1 MRGGGGES
9 CRSEEGDEGVGGD
22 FAGWAESRGF
32 EEGRVWV
39 GIFALRFVCWRIEI
53 AVVFHLGLF
62 FFMLDPDAENMADKA
77 GVVFGENYPRLREVK
92 KVYDPDGVFNKW
104 YPIAPA

>member
-1 MRGGGGES
+1 
-9 CRSEEGDEGVGGD
+9 
-22 FAGWAESRGF
+22 
-32 EEGRVWV
+32 
-39 GIFALRFVCWRIEI
+39 
-53 AVVFHLGLF
+53 
-62 FFMLDPDAENMADKA
+62 MLDPDAENMADKA